1 MQQLHAAHSG
11 HTTPSHCTSKIII
24 SQLRFFLHSLMTDTL
39 PGSQKRNSARQQQFL
54 VPKLLFSQG
63 QVSQAKIISIQLS
76 KFTSPCMQC
85 MDSDRRT
92 PQLRWRQSSGCILE
106 RSKQLSITA
115 RSSDYSPEAQLQSA
129 IFFQTAGASV
139 TMK

>member
-11 HTTPSHCTSKIII
+11 HTTPCHCTSKMII

-54 VPKLLFSQG
+54 VSKLLFSQG

-85 MDSDRRT
+85 TDSDRRT
-92 PQLRWRQSSGCILE
+92 LQLRWRQPSGCILE

-129 IFFQTAGASV
+129 ISFQTAGASV
-139 TMK
+139 SMK